1 MIVFVLLSILG
12 HSYLM
17 FNISLLKKRNESL
30 KCRNDRLTD
39 DYDSLDVAYDKIGR
53 KLTDVERRI
62 QSLNKIEDSEKM
74 LKAENDALKL
84 KILSLDSQVSFWKAK
99 AA

>member
-1 MIVFVLLSILG
+1 
-12 HSYLM
+12 M
-17 FNISLLKKRNESL
+17 FNISLLKKSNESL

-39 DYDSLDVAYDKIGR
+39 DYDSLDAAYDRISR
-53 KLTDVERRI
+53 KLTDAERRI
-62 QSLNKIEDSEKM
+62 QSLNKIEDSEKI
-74 LKAENDALKL
+74 LKAENDTLKL